1 MGEQCTKKRTPKRG
15 TRIVPCCQILF
26 LSGCGVNLNMKHSP
40 IGSLDP
46 NERIRHHAL
55 DSTFAHGTT
64 RAKSTANSSTKERWA
79 PHVFPL
85 DQQHSVRCSYL
96 GKGPRQWWLIFL
108 WAFGCPFETCPNKT
122 RRPQK
127 TWQVVLDGHLYSMDN
142 RRLLALLLLQGCRR
156 HQRILARCRVLSPT
170 DPRVAERYSQRI
182 YRLKKD
188 RRLGAEKCPKS
199 SQTWSLAGGP
209 AVSVVWCCF

>member
-1 MGEQCTKKRTPKRG
+1 MPL
-15 TRIVPCCQILF
+15 ILH
-26 LSGCGVNLNMKHSP
+26 LLT
-40 IGSLDP
+40 
-46 NERIRHHAL
+46 ERRRQTVHQ
-55 DSTFAHGTT
+55 T
-64 RAKSTANSSTKERWA
+64 RAQKKGEP

-188 RRLGAEKCPKS
+188 RRLGAEKWL
-199 SQTWSLAGGP
+199 SQIESDMEPGWGSCSKCRLVSLLIFLKHRKFG
-209 AVSVVWCCF
+209 S